1 MLALAELVICWRYR
15 FIKPSCRWLV
25 AGVSLGKG
33 FGTPH
38 ISSGGAAR
46 SMALRWLVAASAP
59 RWAWPCVWGDCA
71 DCYVRAYAR
80 VLARMCACMCAF
92 LLVCER
98 VCARLCAR
106 LRGARGLRVPRRRG
120 FWHSRGDINSGLRSW
135 ALCKSAYVRTARI
148 LAFQG

>member
-1 MLALAELVICWRYR
+1 MPRPPVEDSGAGPGAGKGPWEQDRRNFGVGMLALAELIIWLALSIYQAVLTVACYWRLTWKR
-15 FIKPSCRWLV
+15 I
-25 AGVSLGKG
+25 
-33 FGTPH
+33 GTPH

-106 LRGARGLRVPRRRG
+106 LRGARSLRVPRRRG
-120 FWHSRGDINSGLRSW
+120 F
-135 ALCKSAYVRTARI
+135 
-148 LAFQG
+148 